1 MFFTIRP
8 IKKIFLFFIMC
19 LGKNWGGRAG
29 GFFFYFLY
37 PVFGG
42 IDSSGS
48 IDYLQMCYT
57 LFFIGSYTVACWKS
71 NCRRS
76 GTSLVFLKD

>member
-1 MFFTIRP
+1 MFR
-8 IKKIFLFFIMC
+8 KEL
-19 LGKNWGGRAG
+19 GRAG
-29 GFFFYFLY
+29 GFFFNFLY